1 MIRKATL
8 ADKPLLLQLLHDFY
22 RETDYYFLGWNEA
35 STSTLIDNLVTN
47 DNATLLVNDEVTG
60 CIGGCVVPFWMNN
73 DKLICQELFWYVD
86 KSTRGSKVAVGL
98 FKAFEAW
105 AKDQGAAF
113 IAMSS
118 TTNLDPTGVGAFY
131 NRKGYKASDISYIKE
146 VT

>member
-8 ADKPLLLQLLHDFY
+8 ADKPQILTLLHDFFMA
-22 RETDYYFLGWNEA
+22 TDYSFLGWSEKSISA
-35 STSTLIDNLVTN
+35 IIENLVTN
-47 DNATLLVNDEVTG
+47 DSATLLVNDEVTG
-60 CIGGCVVPFWMNN
+60 CIGGCVVPFWMNS
-73 DKLICQELFWYVD
+73 DRKLGQELFWYVD
-86 KSTRGSKVAVGL
+86 KNTRGSKVAVGL
-98 FKAFEAW
+98 FNAFEAW

-131 NRKGYKASDISYIKE
+131 KRKGYHASDISYIKE